1 MHKLL
6 VNLLYKPA
14 QEKVWLG
21 ELLAMTIAVDLGHK
35 ALKQTNKTKMIAMPI
50 LGKTLLNIF
59 SGTTNVLGT
68 WYLALGFGLYQVC
81 TNDESGLTLT
91 YLTARPNLIPNAFK
105 LENS

>member
-1 MHKLL
+1 MHELL

-59 SGTTNVLGT
+59 SGTTNILGT
-68 WYLALGFGLYQVC
+68 WYLVLGVWALPGLHKRRIWV
-81 TNDESGLTLT
+81 DLDLFDGKAKFDS
-91 YLTARPNLIPNAFK
+91 
-105 LENS
+105 

>member
-1 MHKLL
+1 MHELL

-59 SGTTNVLGT
+59 SGTTNVFGT
-68 WYLALGFGLYQVC
+68 WYLALGVWALPGLHKRQIWV
-81 TNDESGLTLT
+81 DLDLFDGKAKFDS
-91 YLTARPNLIPNAFK
+91 
-105 LENS
+105 